1 MAADTKPRRQTRVL
15 AKPMSQGGVM
25 RAAGEEVEL
34 RDDQI
39 ARLEAE
45 GYLAPAPADGP
56 GRGKRP
62 ATEGD

>member
-45 GYLAPAPADGP
+45 GYLAPADGS
-56 GRGKRP
+56 RQGK
-62 ATEGD
+62 GGGK